1 MTVFQYDGIFTNK
14 AHTADMTVQ
23 VDADTWPVQPGCY
36 LFHVSR
42 FASAMEALHHDAA
55 VVGKTSK
62 KSECRIVVEA
72 ISIINI
78 RNMLA
83 SLAEGRHLQVR
94 VEAKMLTHRDIN
106 IRFLKWVTQVA
117 VVMGGFFPS
126 QNPYDR
132 YSQFSVMSRCAI

>member
-1 MTVFQYDGIFTNK
+1 MTFTSSSYDLLLTTPQIGLIT
-14 AHTADMTVQ
+14 DYYRM
-23 VDADTWPVQPGCY
+23 
-36 LFHVSR
+36 VSSNR
-42 FASAMEALHHDAA
+42 DGVALGGSVLLGEHGNVRH
-55 VVGKTSK
+55 
-62 KSECRIVVEA
+62 EIVVEA
-72 ISIINI
+72 ISIIYI

-117 VVMGGFFPS
+117 VVMGGFFHS